1 MEAFLGALE
10 GETWR
15 DSVWIFRDLRELAMD
30 HGGQGGAEMPGAPTY
45 QVLCDSVLALES
57 L

>member
-30 HGGQGGAEMPGAPTY
+30 HGGQGDRNARSPYLSSA
-45 QVLCDSVLALES
+45 V
-57 L
+57 